1 MTIHLRK
8 GQKINLSKE
17 KKGLSKTLV
26 ALGWDEVSKNLNFFQ
41 RLFSIAEQD
50 IDCDASAFLLC
61 DGKISSGY
69 DDIVYF
75 GNLKHRSGAVYHSG
89 DNLTGAGEGDKEV
102 INVNLESLPK
112 QYDGV
117 VFVVNIYKA
126 KDRNQHFGLL
136 KNAYIRVVDVSTNT
150 EICRY
155 TLDENYDG
163 KTAMIVAK
171 LTKENGEWQFDAI
184 GDATYDNRISEMAD
198 RFRR

>member
-1 MTIHLRK
+1 MTIYLKK

-17 KKGLSKTLV
+17 KKGLSKILV
-26 ALGWDEVSKNLNFFQ
+26 ALGWDEVSKNKGFFE
-41 RLFSIAEQD
+41 RLFSFGEQD
-50 IDCDASAFLLC
+50 IDCDASALIMT

-75 GNLKHRSGAVYHSG
+75 GNLKHSSGAVKHSG

-102 INVNLESLPK
+102 INVELDNLPK
-112 QYDGV
+112 KYDGV

-126 KDRNQHFGLL
+126 RERMQHFGML
-136 KNAYIRVVDVSTNT
+136 KNAYIRIVDVSTNA

-155 TLDENYDG
+155 ILDENYDG

-171 LTKENGEWQFDAI
+171 ITKENSEWQFDAI
-184 GDATYDNRISEMAD
+184 GEATKDNRISEMAD
-198 RFRR
+198 RFR

>member
-1 MTIHLRK
+1 MTIYLKK

-17 KKGLSKTLV
+17 KKGLSKIFV

-41 RLFSIAEQD
+41 RLFCISEQD

-61 DGKISSGY
+61 DGKVSTGY
-69 DDIVYF
+69 EDIVYF
-75 GNLKHRSGAVYHSG
+75 GNLKHRSGAVAHSG
-89 DNLTGAGEGDKEV
+89 DNLTGAGEGDSEV
-102 INVNLESLPK
+102 INVTLDALPK

-136 KNAYIRVVDVSTNT
+136 KNAYIRIVDVSTNA

-171 LTKENGEWQFDAI
+171 LTKENGEWHFDAI
-184 GDATYDNRISEMAD
+184 GEATNDNRISEMAD
-198 RFRR
+198 RFRK